1 MVRGPWWER
10 QESKKKAIC
19 CTVICEAYDV
29 ITLCR
34 MSRRWIFYYNLL
46 KSISPIALHNSCRRP
61 PYLAKSSV
69 PTPSRGAGVGVIWA
83 LVGSQTDTLLL
94 VSISS
99 KDIIIAPDYTDGPIS
114 PCICC
119 LPSENRYRQTLRRRI
134 SSRYRF
140 AFMASTHASC
150 VLNVYLLPTLQP
162 TGLLSA
168 LIRSNR
174 TLFSRSSKTS
184 RISPSCSAFFIF
196 SCNLVK
202 PNFQIIFFSVSTD
215 NSQLAQDRP
224 SEVPESVHAPCPP
237 PPP

>member
-1 MVRGPWWER
+1 MD
-10 QESKKKAIC
+10 I
-19 CTVICEAYDV
+19 I
-29 ITLCR
+29 
-34 MSRRWIFYYNLL
+34 YYLL
-46 KSISPIALHNSCRRP
+46 KSDFPIALHNSCRRR

-69 PTPSRGAGVGVIWA
+69 PTSRRGAGVGVIWA
-83 LVGSQTDTLLL
+83 LVWWQTDTLLL

-99 KDIIIAPDYTDGPIS
+99 KDIIIASGYTDGPIRQYS
-114 PCICC
+114 CC
-119 LPSENRYRQTLRRRI
+119 LPRRI

-174 TLFSRSSKTS
+174 TLFSNSSKTS
-184 RISPSCSAFFIF
+184 RISPSCSAFLIF
-196 SCNLVK
+196 LCNLVK
-202 PNFQIIFFSVSTD
+202 LNFQIIFFPVSTD
-215 NSQLAQDRP
+215 NSQLAQDRL
-224 SEVPESVHAPCPP
+224 SELPKSAHAPCPP